1 MYLTY
6 VCCIF
11 SESHLSVFEILQY
24 RNFQACPPGTPQWLV
39 CASLIGAFSLLFFYF
54 PWRKFSNI
62 TKSRDDS
69 SYLQAFH
76 VVSASQSLF
85 SFFTQDKKEL
95 RSIHCIALNLP
106 LINISSVNTE
116 ALQDNGWMYGL
127 CVSGFELQSLI
138 YLLLL
143 LWILEKMI
151 YLFNPQFSN
160 IYQWCSY
167 KNS

>member
-1 MYLTY
+1 MSFYPWYENQKKKKSIFLIIKIRLFICLVLVNWEYL
-6 VCCIF
+6 
-11 SESHLSVFEILQY
+11 S
-24 RNFQACPPGTPQWLV
+24 
-39 CASLIGAFSLLFFYF
+39 FSL
-54 PWRKFSNI
+54 P
-62 TKSRDDS
+62 
-69 SYLQAFH
+69 
-76 VVSASQSLF
+76 VASQSLF

-95 RSIHCIALNLP
+95 RSIHCIVLNLP